1 MTGLPIKTFKNL
13 IKIILIVILCISIAA
28 GESAAQPDGRYIIRN
43 DFAVNFH
50 TEQWMGFYGIITNN
64 TMTMEN
70 FDANSSVIPHIFS
83 GISVHSGDYLVITT
97 SPSPPDISGLKAGNI
112 ASIDEITGPGDDSG
126 SNTFIHSST
135 YRIPS
140 SGAVLVDVP
149 SIYILDSMG
158 HYSMEALLADI
169 NGDPV
174 FAVPLEPGPGENN
187 ETYYF
192 QFMLPD
198 SGRHGG
204 RLKYYLFYLQ
214 SGI

>member
-13 IKIILIVILCISIAA
+13 VIKIILIIILYISIVA
-28 GESAAQPDGRYIIRN
+28 GESGIQANGGYITRN
-43 DFAVNFH
+43 DFAVKSY
-50 TEQWMGFYGIITNN
+50 TEHWLGFYGVITNN
-64 TMTMEN
+64 TMTVES
-70 FDANSSVIPHIFS
+70 FDVNNITPHIFS

-97 SPSPPDISGLKAGNI
+97 SPSPPDISGLKAGNT

-126 SNTFIHSST
+126 SNTFTYSST

-174 FAVPLEPGPGENN
+174 FAVPVEPGSGENN

-192 QFMLPD
+192 QFMLPGN
-198 SGRHGG
+198 S
-204 RLKYYLFYLQ
+204 RLNYYLFYLQ